1 MMSPTSAQEEPT
13 SPGPPA
19 TPSNG
24 RLENGAEERAGY
36 EISTMGAWSPRPPKG
51 VHGYN
56 ERSTNRGTNGGEQNE
71 R

>member
-1 MMSPTSAQEEPT
+1 MVSPTSAQEEPT

-36 EISTMGAWSPRPPKG
+36 EIATMGGMVAAPPKG
-51 VHGYN
+51 G
-56 ERSTNRGTNGGEQNE
+56 SWI
-71 R
+71 